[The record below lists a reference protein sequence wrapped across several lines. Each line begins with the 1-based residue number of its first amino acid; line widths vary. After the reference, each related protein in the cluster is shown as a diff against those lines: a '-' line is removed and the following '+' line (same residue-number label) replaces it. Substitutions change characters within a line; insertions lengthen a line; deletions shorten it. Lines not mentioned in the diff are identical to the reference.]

1 MVTYDNARL
10 LSLSGSRNP
19 YPGDLGV
26 IKEGAFADMLLING
40 NVLENIQLLENPDD
54 NILLIIKDG
63 QIYKNKLLA
72 INYEHIHLYKK
83 GALQ

>member
-1 MVTYDNARL
+1 M
-10 LSLSGSRNP
+10 SLSGSRNP

-63 QIYKNKLLA
+63 QIYKNKL
-72 INYEHIHLYKK
+72 
-83 GALQ
+83 